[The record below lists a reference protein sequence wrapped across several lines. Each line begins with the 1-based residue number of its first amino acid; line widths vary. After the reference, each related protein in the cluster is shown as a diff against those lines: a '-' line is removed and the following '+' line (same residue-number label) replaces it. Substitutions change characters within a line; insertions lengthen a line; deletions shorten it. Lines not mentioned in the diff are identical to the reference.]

1 MPEENKIFKY
11 LTIFLIIAAF
21 IILLR
26 ELVLKPIIPLKS
38 LSGAEAISKIKVNY
52 EILKKPE
59 VKEFLP
65 YEQISLPEKVGRENP
80 FRPY

>member
-11 LTIFLIIAAF
+11 LTLFLIIAAF

-26 ELVLKPIIPLKS
+26 EVILKPIIPSKS
-38 LSGAEAISKIKVNY
+38 IPEAILKIKVNY
-52 EILKKPE
+52 EILEKPE